1 MTFRKILTVL
11 TAVVLIAGVSG
22 AGLVHANDRSHHL
35 SSSKAKLRSDS
46 YSIGTPFGGS
56 VQQVSVA
63 RGTKVTK
70 GQELLRLQSATLQ
83 QALDTSRFNATGV
96 GYRIVGED
104 VIAFEATNDG
114 VISDLAV
121 ADGSFVPA
129 NSIMAQVDLDHTLIV
144 EATFD
149 LTARHY
155 SKVAV
160 GSVLTVGLPDTTTV
174 DTEVFDVQVTS
185 NSTNT
190 AQTVIR
196 ARSQT
201 LQDKSSFST
210 GAPVTADL
218 HLKDDEDFGA
228 WLAVQLTKLVTPN
241 GFGP

>member
-1 MTFRKILTVL
+1 MPVRKVL
-11 TAVVLIAGVSG
+11 TLLASLVLIVCISG
-22 AGLVHANDRSHHL
+22 AGLVHANESSHRL
-35 SSSKAKLRSDS
+35 TSAQATLRSDS
-46 YSIGTPFGGS
+46 YSVGTPFGGS
-56 VQQVSVA
+56 VEKVSVA
-63 RGTKVTK
+63 RGTHVTK

-83 QALDTSRFNATGV
+83 QALATSRFNDTGV
-96 GYRIVGED
+96 GYRIIGDD

-114 VISDLAV
+114 VVSDLLV

-129 NSIMAQVDLDHTLIV
+129 NSAMAQIDLASTLVV

-160 GSVLTVGLPDTTTV
+160 GSVVSVGLPDGATV
-174 DTEVFDVQVTS
+174 DTEVFDVQVIS

-196 ARSQT
+196 ARSQA
-201 LQDKSSFST
+201 LQEKSYFST

-218 HLKDDEDFGA
+218 ELKDEGFGS
-228 WLAVQLTKLVTPN
+228 WLALELSKLVTPN
-241 GFGP
+241 GFNS

>member
-1 MTFRKILTVL
+1 MPVRKILTVL
-11 TAVVLIAGVSG
+11 ATLVLIVSVSG
-22 AGLVHANDRSHHL
+22 AGLVQANDRSHRL
-35 SSSKAKLRSDS
+35 SSSQSTLRSDS

-56 VQQVSVA
+56 VQQVSVT
-63 RGTKVTK
+63 RGTKVSK
-70 GQELLRLQSATLQ
+70 GQELFRLQSATMQ
-83 QALDTSRFNATGV
+83 QALATSRFNATGV
-96 GYRIVGED
+96 GYRIIGED

-114 VISDLAV
+114 VVSDLVV

-129 NSIMAQVDLDHTLIV
+129 NTIMAQIDLAGTLIV

-160 GSVLTVGLPDTTTV
+160 GSVVTVGMPDGTAV

-185 NSTNT
+185 NSANT

-196 ARSQT
+196 ARSQA
-201 LQDKSSFST
+201 LQEKNYFST

-218 HLKDDEDFGA
+218 ELKNEGFGS
-228 WLAVQLTKLVTPN
+228 WLALELSKLVTPN
-241 GFGP
+241 GFKS